1 MRPTAAISAIRLAQ
15 HVQMHV
21 VLHASISIH
30 VASLKA
36 LCAACRQITF
46 DTCFL
51 QSTTVSVHQR
61 YIGLLLVDMLGST
74 VFRRLDP
81 VLSMLDVRLLS
92 ARSTQLL
99 LLLRLRPP
107 ASTALSSSA
116 AAAGRDAG

>member
-1 MRPTAAISAIRLAQ
+1 
-15 HVQMHV
+15 MH
-21 VLHASISIH
+21 LSLH

-61 YIGLLLVDMLGST
+61 YILLVDMLGST